1 MRHPFT
7 IQRTRKGYWAGF
19 HAAFVQAGHTFPKR
33 ALAFTTGALGGSI
46 MKTATLA
53 ACALIASLCL
63 GRAAAQDPGQYG
75 TPFAGVPDP
84 RDAAIYQV
92 NLRAFSENGFQGVTS
107 RLDHIA
113 SLGVNILYLMPV
125 TPVGVLKTANSPYC
139 VRNYKEVNPEFGN
152 LADLRKLIEEAHKRG
167 MAVILDWV
175 ANHTAWDHPWIEQ
188 HPDWYERDANGTI
201 QPARVGTFVWND
213 VAKLNFANNDMR
225 LAMIDA
231 LRYWIFAVNCDGF
244 RFDFVDGPPIDFWLQ
259 ANGNL
264 RTISSHKLILYAEGG
279 RQDNYKAFD
288 YNHGFSFYDGLKNMF
303 GQGGPATKVEQENNE
318 QYKLAGESNR
328 LVRYIT
334 NHDVNGWDGPPQNL
348 MGGQAGATAAFL
360 LAAYNRGVPLI
371 YNGQEIALNYAL
383 TFPFTKEKIAWNPNK
398 PVTDEY
404 VKLIKLRNQSEAIRR
419 GALTS
424 YSNPDVSAFMKKT
437 EREKVLVLV
446 NIRNRPV
453 RFTLPPEWANA
464 TVYDGFD
471 KREIKTGAGV
481 EMSAFQYLVYS
492 AAPIATRVLAV
503 PAVPQARME
512 GRFLALADA
521 EIGSRIEVRDATG
534 RLAARAVVDRDD
546 ARIDLGAVGP
556 GVHVLTLAKPGKG
569 ISLTR
574 KFVR

>member
-1 MRHPFT
+1 MKSNH
-7 IQRTRKGYWAGF
+7 
-19 HAAFVQAGHTFPKR
+19 
-33 ALAFTTGALGGSI
+33 ALAALF
-46 MKTATLA
+46 AALTLA
-53 ACALIASLCL
+53 TNAM
-63 GRAAAQDPGQYG
+63 AQDPGQYG

-84 RDAAIYQV
+84 RDASIYQV
-92 NLRAFSENGFQGVTS
+92 NLRAFSENGLQGVTA
-107 RLDHIA
+107 RLDQIA

-139 VRNYKEVNPEFGN
+139 VRNYKEVSQEFGTIS
-152 LADLRKLIEEAHKRG
+152 DLRKLIDEAHKRG

-175 ANHTAWDHPWIEQ
+175 ANHTAWDHPWIDA
-188 HPDWYERDANGTI
+188 HPDWYERDANGVI
-201 QPARVGTFVWND
+201 QTARVGGFEWKD
-213 VAKLNFANNDMR
+213 VAKLNFANSDMR

-264 RTISSHKLILYAEGG
+264 RTIASHKLILYAEGG

-303 GQGGPATKVEQENNE
+303 GQGGPATKVEQENVD
-318 QYKLAGESNR
+318 QYRQAGESNR

-348 MGGQAGATAAFL
+348 MGGQAGATAAFV

-383 TFPFTKEKIAWNPNK
+383 TFPFTKEKINWNPNK

-404 VKLIKLRNQSEAIRR
+404 VKLIKLRNQSDAIRR
-419 GALTS
+419 GAVTP
-424 YSNPDVSAFMKKT
+424 YANPDVSAFMKKT
-437 EREKVLVLV
+437 DKEKVLVLV

-464 TVYDGFD
+464 NLFDGFD
-471 KREIKTGAGV
+471 RSTFKTEATI
-481 EMSAFQYLVYS
+481 ELSAYQYKVLS
-492 AAPIATRVLAV
+492 AAPITTRL
-503 PAVPQARME
+503 PARAAAAAGRIRLE
-512 GRFLALADA
+512 GGFLALEGIAH
-521 EIGSRIEVRDATG
+521 GSRVEVSDASG
-534 RLAARAVVDRDD
+534 RRVAAARIAGSEARVGLPASRPGLYI
-546 ARIDLGAVGP
+546 ARITAPDGA
-556 GVHVLTLAKPGKG
+556 AFA
-569 ISLTR
+569 R
-574 KFVR
+574 KFMR